1 MSERG
6 VYAESCQ
13 VQASEAYTLRERR
26 ICENLPREWQLEAA
40 GEPFPRSRGREALRG
55 HVHLD
60 AGVHLLL
67 LAQTAAHERP
77 CGGRGML
84 HRPPQG
90 CRTSP
95 GFFCARS
102 RLASSL
108 VTAESP
114 SVASSRWENRVVPQA
129 MVVVRLLRIFFVRE
143 MADVLVYAAL
153 PGSALHFPR
162 AARGAGDSRTTAR
175 HGWSPTVPR
184 ISRITAETDIRL
196 PRELSSG
203 PDTTSFLLST
213 QLRSPPAEATQLRS
227 PPAAATQLRGPSQ
240 NQSEVPALFSH
251 LSYAPLPLSLPPP
264 LLRRSISCSRPLS
277 GGSSGSAQEW
287 VRFYR

>member
-1 MSERG
+1 MLQEFICFCLHRQLHMSVLEVVAEFFTGLLRG
-6 VYAESCQ
+6 V
-13 VQASEAYTLRERR
+13 
-26 ICENLPREWQLEAA
+26 
-40 GEPFPRSRGREALRG
+40 
-55 HVHLD
+55 
-60 AGVHLLL
+60 
-67 LAQTAAHERP
+67 ERP
-77 CGGRGML
+77 
-84 HRPPQG
+84 QAF
-90 CRTSP
+90 T
-95 GFFCARS
+95 CARS

-114 SVASSRWENRVVPQA
+114 SVATSCWENRVVPQA
-129 MVVVRLLRIFFVRE
+129 MGVVRLLRIFFVRE

-162 AARGAGDSRTTAR
+162 AARATGAGDSRTTAR

>member
-1 MSERG
+1 MVTVCFTG
-6 VYAESCQ
+6 L
-13 VQASEAYTLRERR
+13 LR
-26 ICENLPREWQLEAA
+26 
-40 GEPFPRSRGREALRG
+40 
-55 HVHLD
+55 
-60 AGVHLLL
+60 
-67 LAQTAAHERP
+67 
-77 CGGRGML
+77 
-84 HRPPQG
+84 G

-95 GFFCARS
+95 GFSCARS

-129 MVVVRLLRIFFVRE
+129 MVVVRLLCIFFVRE

-196 PRELSSG
+196 PRELSSF

-213 QLRSPPAEATQLRS
+213 QLRAPTQLRS
-227 PPAAATQLRGPSQ
+227 YYRH
-240 NQSEVPALFSH
+240 NFVPRRPRRHNFVPRRPRRHNFVARVKISLKCPLSSPTSLTPRSLSRSLH
-251 LSYAPLPLSLPPP
+251 LSYADPSLA
-264 LLRRSISCSRPLS
+264 LVLCLAGALDHRKNGRGFI
-277 GGSSGSAQEW
+277 GE
-287 VRFYR
+287 